1 MGDFAG
7 EDFVNRTRSSSE
19 EKDSM
24 TPAQTKR
31 KAQNRAAY
39 VHVLPATQAGPSC
52 EVLIWV

>member
-1 MGDFAG
+1 M
-7 EDFVNRTRSSSE
+7 NKTRSSSE

-39 VHVLPATQAGPSC
+39 VNSPPFLALDQVFKR
-52 EVLIWV
+52 